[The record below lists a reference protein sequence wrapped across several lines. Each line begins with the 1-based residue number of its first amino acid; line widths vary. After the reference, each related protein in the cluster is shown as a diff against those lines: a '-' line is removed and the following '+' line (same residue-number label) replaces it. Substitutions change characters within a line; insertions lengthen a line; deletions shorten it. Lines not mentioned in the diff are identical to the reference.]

1 MSFALGLAWHFSK
14 ASLEKDGDTD
24 GKSEV
29 STGSG
34 IAVFESKEP
43 TPDENS
49 PLPEISS
56 EELAFRERA
65 EKVLS
70 DFPSKELLKDPKR
83 ELHRPPPE
91 LAEVGAELG
100 AIEDLLD
107 SYPHLNQEGLRFYRK
122 CALKVDLLT
131 SVRALCLHNLKIR
144 AQKTGRK
151 IREKDFPDQL
161 HRLAD
166 KL

>member
-14 ASLEKDGDTD
+14 ASLEKGGETNEKTDTPI
-24 GKSEV
+24 
-29 STGSG
+29 GSG
-34 IAVFESKEP
+34 IAVFERKEP

-83 ELHRPPPE
+83 DLHRPPPE

-107 SYPHLNQEGLRFYRK
+107 SYPHLSQEGLRFYRK
-122 CALKVDLLT
+122 CALRADLLT
-131 SVRALCLHNLKIR
+131 SVRALCLHNLKAR
-144 AQKTGRK
+144 AKKTGAK
-151 IREKDFPDQL
+151 LSEKEFPEQL